1 MSLVVAQKVTF
12 SGTASEGCFKLII
25 TFDFNLSFVNKRE
38 KEKSTTPRYYNFNSL
53 SGMYL
58 TLWTYEKTRSLPEEE
73 LTV

>member
-38 KEKSTTPRYYNFNSL
+38 KEKKYYPL
-53 SGMYL
+53 L
-58 TLWTYEKTRSLPEEE
+58 L
-73 LTV
+73 